1 MYPGN
6 SCWKDKV
13 ARKLAS
19 LTTGI
24 SGTDVA
30 NVSNEA
36 ALSAKRH
43 PSDAINEKHFEQ
55 AIK

>member
-1 MYPGN
+1 LE
-6 SCWKDKV
+6 KDTV
-13 ARKLAS
+13 ASTLAS
-19 LTTGI
+19 ITTGF

-30 NVSNEA
+30 NVSNES
-36 ALSAKRH
+36 ALITKRH